1 MAARRRPF
9 RRSIVVLVAA
19 LALVTAACSSSH
31 HASASTTTTPNGA
44 TTSTNAGSAGS
55 PKRGGQLTFATL
67 FLSPT
72 LDPIKNPGGGAEG
85 GEIMHAVYGNLIEV
99 NSNTGQQIA
108 GGMAKSLTSDSTFQT
123 WTMTLRGPSV
133 VFTDGEPFN
142 AAAVVKNI
150 QRFTNAKLNA
160 TAQTNAALISSMD
173 TPDSTTIVFHLSQ
186 PYAGFAGEFSGSLGF
201 VAAPLVLDKWDAGAA
216 TTPAVGAGPFSL
228 VSLNPNEAVV
238 VTANAKYWAGPP
250 YLDGVKFVS
259 VPTASGT
266 FQAFQT
272 GQFQIAY
279 IYDPT
284 VYKQV
289 VSQKIPYYALPQF
302 GTIGTMFNGR
312 TGQVFNDLRLRQ
324 AVAMATDPQVVNTRV
339 WNGGLAIVGNQ
350 FVAPES
356 HWYTPANKSIPL
368 NTAAAK
374 QLVDQVKSAN
384 PAFKGD
390 VTYSCY
396 TGAGA
401 QGPQMGLVMKALL
414 APIGLNVSLATS
426 PDVNTFVQTIV
437 VNHDFQMACWGGW
450 NFSDYSPLRPLQSSF
465 YSTSPGNL
473 SAIGSP
479 AMDAALNAL
488 RVAATPDAIKSAL
501 TAFNNEFQTNLPGVI
516 SGATYTFAL
525 PAKSVQNLTFFGTNL
540 PALENVWL
548 S

>member
-1 MAARRRPF
+1 M
-9 RRSIVVLVAA
+9 
-19 LALVTAACSSSH
+19 LALVTTACSSSKH
-31 HASASTTTTPNGA
+31 QAASTTTSGAGA
-44 TTSTNAGSAGS
+44 TTSSSAGSAGP
-55 PKRGGQLTFATL
+55 PKKGGQLTFSTL

-72 LDPIKNPGGGAEG
+72 LDPIKNPGGGAQG
-85 GEIMHAVYGNLIEV
+85 AEIMHAVYGNLIEV
-99 NSNTGQQIA
+99 DSNTGQQIA
-108 GGMAKSLTSDSTFQT
+108 GGMAKSLTSDGTFQT
-123 WTMTLRGPSV
+123 WTMALRGPSV
-133 VFTDGEPFN
+133 AFTDGEPFD

-150 QRFTNAKLNA
+150 KRFQNPALHA
-160 TAQTNAALISSMD
+160 TAQTNAALISSID
-173 TPDSTTIVFHLSQ
+173 TPDSSTVVFHLSQ
-186 PYAGFAGEFSGSLGF
+186 PYAEFAGEFSGPLGF
-201 VAAPLVLDKWDAGAA
+201 VAAPTVLDKWDSGAA
-216 TTPAVGAGPFSL
+216 TTPAIGAGAFSL

-238 VTANAKYWAGPP
+238 VTANPKYWAGPP
-250 YLDGVKFVS
+250 NLDGVKFVS

-339 WNGGLAIVGNQ
+339 WNGGLAIVGNE
-350 FVAPES
+350 FVAPQS
-356 HWYTPANKSIPL
+356 HWYTPAVKAIPL
-368 NTAAAK
+368 NTSAAK
-374 QLVDQVKSAN
+374 QLVDQVKTAN
-384 PAFKGD
+384 PSWKGD
-390 VTYSCY
+390 VTYTCY

-414 APIGLNVSLATS
+414 APIGINVSLATS

-437 VNHDFQMACWGGW
+437 LNHDFQMACWGGW
-450 NFSDYSPLRPLQSSF
+450 NFSDYSPLKPLNSSF
-465 YSTSPGNL
+465 FSTSPSNL
-473 SAIGSP
+473 SGISSP

-488 RVAATPDAIKSAL
+488 RIAGTPDAIKSAL
-501 TAFNNEFQTNLPGVI
+501 TTFNNEFQTTLPGVI
-516 SGATYTFAL
+516 SGATYTFSL
-525 PAKSVQNLTFFGTNL
+525 SAKSVQNLTFFGTNV
-540 PALENVWL
+540 PNLENVWL